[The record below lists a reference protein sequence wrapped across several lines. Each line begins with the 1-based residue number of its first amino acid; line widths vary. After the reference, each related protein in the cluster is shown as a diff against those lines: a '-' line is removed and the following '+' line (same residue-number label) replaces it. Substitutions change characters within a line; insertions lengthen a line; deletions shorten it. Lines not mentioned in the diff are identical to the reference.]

1 MTAGALCLAA
11 GGLLAAYLLGAI
23 PFGFI
28 VGRLRGIDVRTVGSG
43 NIGATNV
50 ARALG
55 KPWGV
60 AVFLLDAAK
69 GFVAAGPLAWLALR
83 LMVGAPADGLLRN
96 GLAPLYA
103 LAVCVGHNWTVFLGF
118 RGGRGVATAAGALL
132 AIVPVPAAIGL
143 ASWALLVAVF
153 RYVSLA
159 SMIAGLVAAG
169 LCVWELWRAGRLAAT
184 WPVWGMTVVLAL
196 LIIVRHRS
204 NIGRL
209 LRGEE
214 PKIGKRGAKA
224 EGQDE
229 AGTASAQSPAD
240 EPKAPETENRG

>member
-11 GGLLAAYLLGAI
+11 GGLLAAYLLGSI

-55 KPWGV
+55 KPWGI
-60 AVFLLDAAK
+60 AVFVLDAAK
-69 GFVAAGPLAWLALR
+69 GFAAAGPLAWLVLHF
-83 LMVGAPADGLLRN
+83 MVGAPDGGLLRN
-96 GLAPLYA
+96 SLKPLLA

-132 AIVPVPAAIGL
+132 AIVPVPAAVGL
-143 ASWALLVAVF
+143 ASWAVLVAVF

-169 LCVWELWRAGRLAAT
+169 LCVWAVWRDGRLAAE
-184 WPVWGMTVVLAL
+184 WPKWGMTVVLAL

-209 LRGEE
+209 IRGQE
-214 PKIGKRGAKA
+214 PKIGRRGAGGK
-224 EGQDE
+224 GRDE
-229 AGTASAQSPAD
+229 AGTASAQPPAD
-240 EPKAPETENRG
+240 EPQAPETENRG